1 MRRDVMGKHKG
12 FYTFGHSA
20 HSPMFEEP
28 ERTLKVLLTD
38 VLVGATD
45 LADPTAEVAP
55 RKSR

>member
-1 MRRDVMGKHKG
+1 MGKHKE

-28 ERTLKVLLTD
+28 ERTLDVLLTD

-45 LADPTAEVAP
+45 LADSTAVVAP
-55 RKSR
+55 PKSR